1 MLIETVPIDSVI
13 PYARNP
19 RKNTG
24 AIAKV
29 AASLKEFG
37 WQQPIVVDK
46 DMVVIVGHTRLEAA
60 RTLTWTEVPIVKA
73 LNLSP
78 EQAKAYRIA
87 DNRTGEEAQW
97 DFELL
102 KLELMDLQALNFPLL
117 DTGFDLSEMKEIMKE
132 EKNLGDADDV
142 PDAPAEPVTR
152 KGDIYTLGAHRL
164 LCGDSTLELDV
175 KTMMGTDKADL
186 VWTDPP
192 YNVDYVGKTED
203 AKTIQNDTMSDSDF
217 RSFLAAAFRA
227 MSSVMRNGAAYYVAH
242 ASLETYNFIGAMQD
256 AQFDLRQILIWAK
269 NSMVLGR
276 QDYQWI
282 HEPILYGW
290 KAGAAHAWHSDRK
303 QTTLLAFDRPQ
314 RSSEH
319 PTMKP
324 SALVEYCIGNSSTRD
339 QIVFDPF
346 GGSGTTLI
354 ASEKTGRACRIIE
367 LDPIYCDVI
376 VARWEKFTGLKASV
390 QHAEEVASIA

>member
-1 MLIETVPIDSVI
+1 MLIETVPIDAVI

-46 DMVVIVGHTRLEAA
+46 EMVVIVGHTRLEAA

-117 DTGFDLSEMKEIMKE
+117 DTGFDLSEMKEIMAE

-175 KTMMGTDKADL
+175 KTLMGTDKADL

-192 YNVDYVGKTED
+192 YNVAYVGKTED
-203 AKTIQNDTMSDSDF
+203 AKTIQNDTMSDADF

-227 MSSVMRNGAAYYVAH
+227 MSSVMKNGSSFYVAH
-242 ASLETYNFIGAMQD
+242 SNMESYNFIGAMAD
-256 AQFDLRQILIWAK
+256 AQFEIRQTIIWVK
-269 NSMVLGR
+269 NSFVMSR
-276 QDYQWI
+276 KDYHWQ

-324 SALVEYCIGNSSTRD
+324 VKLLEYCIGNSTTRD

-346 GGSGTTLI
+346 SGSGTTLI
-354 ASEKTGRACRIIE
+354 ACESSGRTCRAIE
-367 LDPIYCDVI
+367 IDPIYVDVA
-376 VARWEKFTGLKASV
+376 VSRWERFTGLKATV
-390 QHAEEVASIA
+390 VHAEALESTV

>member
-1 MLIETVPIDSVI
+1 MIIKDFPIDAVI

-19 RKNTG
+19 RSNTS
-24 AIAKV
+24 AIPKC

-37 WQQPIVVDK
+37 WQQPIVCDVD
-46 DMVVIVGHTRLEAA
+46 MTVVVGHTRLAAA
-60 RTLTWTEVPIVKA
+60 RMLGMTEVPVLVA
-73 LNLSP
+73 DWLTP
-78 EQAKAYRIA
+78 AQAKAYRIA
-87 DNRTGEEAQW
+87 DNRVGSEATF

-117 DTGFDLSEMKEIMKE
+117 DTGFDLSEMKEIMAE

-142 PDAPAEPVTR
+142 PDAPVDPVTR
-152 KGDIYTLGAHRL
+152 KGDLWILGNHRL

-175 KTMMGTDKADL
+175 KTLMGTDKADL

-192 YNVDYVGKTED
+192 YNVAYVGKTED
-203 AKTIQNDTMSDSDF
+203 AKTIQNDSMSDADF
-217 RSFLAAAFRA
+217 RSFLGAAFRA
-227 MSSVMRNGAAYYVAH
+227 MASVMRNGAGFYVAH
-242 ASLETYNFIGAMQD
+242 ADVEAYNFIGAMQD
-256 AQFDLRQILIWAK
+256 AQFQVRQILAWVK
-269 NSMVLGR
+269 NSMVMGR
-276 QDYQWI
+276 KDYHFM

-290 KAGAAHAWHSDRK
+290 KSGAAHSWHNDRK
-303 QTTLLAFDRPQ
+303 QTTVLNFDRPQ
-314 RSSEH
+314 RSAEH

-354 ASEKTGRACRIIE
+354 ASEKTGRACRTIE
-367 LDPIYCDVI
+367 IDPRYCDVI
-376 VARWEKFTGLKASV
+376 VARWESFSGLKASV
-390 QHAEEVASIA
+390 QHAEEVVSVV

>member
-37 WQQPIVVDK
+37 WQQPIVCDRESVI
-46 DMVVIVGHTRLEAA
+46 IVGHTRLEAA
-60 RTLTWTEVPIVKA
+60 RTLGYAEVPIVKA

-87 DNRTGEEAQW
+87 DNRTGEEADW

-117 DTGFDLSEMKEIMKE
+117 DTGFDLSEMKEIMAE

-142 PDAPAEPVTR
+142 PDAPVDPVTR
-152 KGDIYTLGAHRL
+152 KGDLWIMGNHRL

-175 KTMMGTDKADL
+175 KTLMGTDKADL

-192 YNVDYVGKTED
+192 YNVAYVGKTED
-203 AKTIQNDTMSDSDF
+203 AKTIQNDTMSDADF

-290 KAGAAHAWHSDRK
+290 KAGAAHSWNSDRK

-324 SALVEYCIGNSSTRD
+324 VKLLEYCIGNSSTRD

-367 LDPIYCDVI
+367 LDEKYCDVI

-390 QHAEEVASIA
+390 QHAEEVASVA